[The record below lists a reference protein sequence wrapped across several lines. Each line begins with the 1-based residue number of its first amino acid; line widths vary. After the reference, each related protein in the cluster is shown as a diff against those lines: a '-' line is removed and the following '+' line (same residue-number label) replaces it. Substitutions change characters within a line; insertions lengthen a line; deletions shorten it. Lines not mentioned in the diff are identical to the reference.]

1 MRIFDAH
8 CDTIYELDCRG
19 LELCKNPLQLDLER
33 MSEYDGYIQVF
44 AAFVDKTDIKTSPMK
59 HVLKLIDTYKSETEK
74 NAGKI
79 SIIETA
85 EDLKNAHLSAGVHS
99 ILSIEGGEA
108 LEGSISALRMFHRLG
123 VRLITLTWNHANE
136 LADGIT
142 EGRGAGLTD
151 FGKAA
156 VSEMERLGILID
168 VSHLSEAGFWDV
180 DSCTKYPYVASHS
193 CAKTLCSHPRNLTD
207 DQIRAIAEKG
217 GCIGVNFYPEFLS
230 DNGICGM
237 ERLAEHI
244 EYMIDVGGEDAV
256 GLGSD
261 FDGVDRLPE
270 GICGVESMKH
280 LAALLSGR
288 GMTDRCLEK
297 IFYGNFYRVFSE
309 VLGRN
314 G

>member
-8 CDTIYELDCRG
+8 CDTIYELDCQG
-19 LELCKNPLQLDLER
+19 LELCKNPLQLDIER
-33 MSEYDGYIQVF
+33 MSEYEGYIQVF

-59 HVLKLIDTYKSETEK
+59 HVLRLIDTYEAETEK

-85 EDLKNAHLSAGVHS
+85 EDLKKAHTLGGIHS

-108 LEGSISALRMFHRLG
+108 LEGSIPAIRMFHRVG

-136 LADGIT
+136 LADGIC

-180 DSCTKYPYVASHS
+180 DSCAKYPYVASHS
-193 CAKTLCSHPRNLTD
+193 CAKALCSHPRNLTD

-230 DNGICGM
+230 DDGVCDI

-244 EYMIDVGGEDAV
+244 EYMINIAGEDVV

-261 FDGVDRLPE
+261 FDGIERLPN
-270 GICGVESMKH
+270 GMCGAESMRH
-280 LAALLSGR
+280 LADLLSRR
-288 GMTDRCLEK
+288 GMTDGCLEK
-297 IFYGNFYRVFSE
+297 VFYGNFYRVFSE
-309 VLGRN
+309 SLGRSR
-314 G
+314 